1 MWVPVPESE
10 REEMEITN
18 AFVKAFTKKVGSGK
32 TKLTVVAP
40 LSAALARELK
50 VHHVVYTQENM
61 PKPELIEVK
70 LNVRKSAPF
79 NLRLEVPS
87 VPHVLNVM
95 CEDAIDWIANQKGT
109 TKKGKPTKLMIEFKA
124 VFTGA
129 AIGVFEW
136 LEKYGQAAGT
146 LTLDSTA
153 PVQQHLQEVP
163 KKGKK
168 DGKAAAAGEVV
179 Q

>member
-1 MWVPVPESE
+1 
-10 REEMEITN
+10 MEIQN
-18 AFVKAFTKKVGSGK
+18 AFVKAFAKKVGSGK
-32 TKLTVVAP
+32 TKLTIVAP
-40 LSAALARELK
+40 LSAQLARELK
-50 VHHVVYTQENM
+50 VHSVVYTQENM

-79 NLRLEVPS
+79 NLKLNVAS
-87 VPHVLNVM
+87 VPHVLDVQ
-95 CEDAIDWIANQKGT
+95 CEDAVDWIATQKGT
-109 TKKGKPTKLMIEFKA
+109 SKKGKPTKLMIEFKA

-136 LEKYGQAAGT
+136 LEKYGQAAGV

-153 PVQQHLQEVP
+153 PVQQDLHEAP

-168 DGKAAAAGEVV
+168 DGKAAASGEG

>member
-1 MWVPVPESE
+1 
-10 REEMEITN
+10 MEIKDAFIK
-18 AFVKAFTKKVGSGK
+18 AFVKKVGSGK
-32 TKLTVVAP
+32 TKLTILAP
-40 LSAALARELK
+40 LPATLARELK
-50 VHHVVYTQENM
+50 VHTVVYTTENM
-61 PKPELIEVK
+61 PKPEMIEVK

-79 NLRLEVPS
+79 NLRLNVPN
-87 VPHVLNVM
+87 VPNVLTVL
-95 CEDAIDWIANQKGT
+95 CEDAIDWIATQKGT
-109 TKKGKPTKLMIEFKA
+109 SKKGKPTKLMIEFKA

-153 PVQQHLQEVP
+153 PVQQDLHVVEP
-163 KKGKK
+163 KKKGK
-168 DGKAAAAGEVV
+168 GKEAAAGDGA